1 MGADNGAPSQDWVPA
16 DIDTERPSPAR
27 VYDYVLGGSHNF
39 AVDRQAAEQ
48 LLTVDPHTTLMAH
61 ANRAYL
67 RRVVEYLVNAG
78 VRQFLD
84 IGSGI
89 PTAGHVHQIAQSAA
103 PESRVAFVD
112 IDPVAVAHSR
122 QILADNDRTAV
133 IQEDVRRPEQIIN
146 HPDLRRLLDFEQP
159 VAVLLVALLHYVS
172 DADDPAGIVSRLTG
186 PLAPG
191 SYLALSHGTEDGP
204 VDMAAMRE
212 IGRRSGIEVTWRNRQ
227 QVEALF
233 AGFDLVEPGV
243 VWVSQWHSESPYDAH
258 RDQPELSA
266 NYAGVGRK
274 R

>member
-1 MGADNGAPSQDWVPA
+1 MGADNGTPSQDWVPA

-133 IQEDVRRPEQIIN
+133 IQEDVRRPEQIID

-274 R
+274 C